1 MDTAGRFFVNRGLAN
16 GEIAMNIRASGRS
29 ALIIAAGLW
38 LGFAGP
44 LHTADAAAATSDQ
57 AAATGEAS
65 GPPVKLSKFTKHRS
79 HHASRH
85 VAHRKSAKVASKTK
99 TDNTVAADKT
109 AANAAPAPQDSDKQP
124 PLPPTVANSNAQMP
138 GMSTTDAAA
147 AAPPTEAAA
156 LASTAGNTLAA
167 RQNDP
172 SSQPQVPAETDAAA
186 AANVVPSDE
195 LNDVDRALSE
205 QQPAA
210 PTLAL
215 ASVDAPAST
224 TPAAT
229 DASVTTGQAASN
241 EDSAWNQTSLIGKI
255 FIAFGGL
262 LTLASAAR
270 MFMA

>member
-1 MDTAGRFFVNRGLAN
+1 
-16 GEIAMNIRASGRS
+16 MNIRASGRS

-38 LGFAGP
+38 VGFAGP
-44 LHTADAAAATSDQ
+44 LRTTDATAATSDQ
-57 AAATGEAS
+57 TAATEAAS

-85 VAHRKSAKVASKTK
+85 VARHKSAKVASKTK
-99 TDNTVAADKT
+99 TDNTVATDKT
-109 AANAAPAPQDSDKQP
+109 VANATPAPPDSDKQL
-124 PLPPTVANSNAQMP
+124 PLPPTVANANAQMP
-138 GMSTTDAAA
+138 GMSTTNTAA
-147 AAPPTEAAA
+147 AAPPTEADT

-167 RQNDP
+167 HQNEP
-172 SSQPQVPAETDAAA
+172 SSPPQAATVSAEADA

-205 QQPAA
+205 EKPAT

-215 ASVDAPAST
+215 ASVDAPAAT

-229 DASVTTGQAASN
+229 NAAYTTGQAASSQSATT
-241 EDSAWNQTSLIGKI
+241 EDSAWSQTSLIGKI